1 MAIQTKLYPGGAQT
15 AGMLHGFEALPPV
28 QTKERPP
35 MIAQTQ
41 FPAELLR
48 TARECLQRRQFT
60 RARQMLA
67 QLVEGD
73 PENVQG
79 WMLLARLGELAL
91 RQVVPEADQQPA
103 AIDSSLQPGIVELPE
118 MQSTKRR
125 TARRARPWAL
135 YILAVSASASMW
147 LMLVAV
153 VSLAAG
159 PPVPAREP
167 RTIAPAIATPVAPPA
182 APAVVTPT
190 LEPGT
195 IPVPAPP
202 KPAQLLIG

>member
-1 MAIQTKLYPGGAQT
+1 
-15 AGMLHGFEALPPV
+15 MLHGFEALPPV

-48 TARECLQRRQFT
+48 TARECVQRRQFT

-79 WMLLARLGELAL
+79 WMLLARLGELTL
-91 RQVVPEADQQPA
+91 QQVVPEADQQPA
-103 AIDSSLQPGIVELPE
+103 PIDSSLQPVIVEVPE

-195 IPVPAPP
+195 IPIPAPP

>member
-1 MAIQTKLYPGGAQT
+1 
-15 AGMLHGFEALPPV
+15 MLQGYEALPPV

-48 TARECLQRRQFT
+48 TARECVQRRQFT

-73 PENVQG
+73 PQNVQG

-91 RQVVPEADQQPA
+91 RQVVPEAEQQPA
-103 AIDSSLQPGIVELPE
+103 EIESSLQPGIAEPPE
-118 MQSTKRR
+118 MQSIKRR

-167 RTIAPAIATPVAPPA
+167 HTIAPAIATPVAPPA

-190 LEPGT
+190 LEPST

>member
-1 MAIQTKLYPGGAQT
+1 
-15 AGMLHGFEALPPV
+15 MLHGFEALPPV

-48 TARECLQRRQFT
+48 TARECVQRRQFT

-73 PENVQG
+73 PQNVQG
-79 WMLLARLGELAL
+79 WMLLARLGEVAL
-91 RQVVPEADQQPA
+91 RQVVPEAEQQPA
-103 AIDSSLQPGIVELPE
+103 EIESSLQPGIAEPPE
-118 MQSTKRR
+118 MQSIKRR

-195 IPVPAPP
+195 IPIPAPP

>member
-1 MAIQTKLYPGGAQT
+1 
-15 AGMLHGFEALPPV
+15 MLQGYEALPPV
-28 QTKERPP
+28 QTYEHPP
-35 MIAQTQ
+35 MIAQAQ
-41 FPAELLR
+41 SPAELLK
-48 TARECLQRRQFT
+48 TARECVQRRQFT

-73 PENVQG
+73 PQNVQG

>member
-1 MAIQTKLYPGGAQT
+1 
-15 AGMLHGFEALPPV
+15 
-28 QTKERPP
+28 
-35 MIAQTQ
+35 
-41 FPAELLR
+41 
-48 TARECLQRRQFT
+48 
-60 RARQMLA
+60 MLA

-73 PENVQG
+73 PQNVQG

-91 RQVVPEADQQPA
+91 RQVVPEADKQPA
-103 AIDSSLQPGIVELPE
+103 AIESSLQPEIAEPPE

-125 TARRARPWAL
+125 TASGARPWAL

-153 VSLAAG
+153 VSLVAG

-167 RTIAPAIATPVAPPA
+167 RTIAPAIATPFAPPA

-195 IPVPAPP
+195 IPIPAPP